1 MTWPGTRTAGA
12 LVVLALVLVGC
23 SSPSESPPST
33 PSADAE
39 RDGPVGPR
47 EEVRG
52 VPRGWRHDEVGA
64 RAAAVAYVGLSG
76 KVVLAGFVTRRDLI
90 TAMATPEFAA
100 ELEAET
106 TEQLA
111 AMSDDL
117 TEAGVSLTEGVW
129 TEIPLTAHV
138 TSADAGAA
146 EVEVWSVTIV
156 GLPEVDA
163 VPRQSWRTVTVGL
176 EWVEGDWRVS
186 GWDATSGPTPALG
199 PAPSIDTVED
209 LAEVTGWPMTWEA
222 VG

>member
-1 MTWPGTRTAGA
+1 MSRPGRKVAGA

-23 SSPSESPPST
+23 SSPSESPGGRPA
-33 PSADAE
+33 ADAE
-39 RDGPVGPR
+39 GEVPIGPR

-76 KVVLAGFVTRRDLI
+76 EVALAGFITRRDLI
-90 TAMATPEFAA
+90 TAMATPEFAG

-106 TEQLA
+106 SGQLA
-111 AMSDDL
+111 AVSDDL
-117 TEAGVSLTEGVW
+117 TEAGVLLAEVVW
-129 TEIPLTAHV
+129 TEIPLTARV

-146 EVEVWSVTIV
+146 EVEVWSVTII

-209 LAEVTGWPMTWEA
+209 LAEVTGWPTTREV